1 MWHYRKSF
9 LIELLNRSGVRYRL
23 LPLLKRK
30 EYLRYTDRVC
40 YTLIDTMCTVPD
52 GRIKGAGKVGKTNYE
67 LYLLIDDTFMVNVQ
81 KCITQWLRDRDSI
94 LARFPELVCY
104 PTLMGVLTDRKVY
117 SVEDLK
123 LLDISAIGKRDLS
136 TAGFCVLKKLQD
148 RAKKFSG
155 SK

>member
-40 YTLIDTMCTVPD
+40 YTLIDNMCTVPD
-52 GRIKGAGKVGKTNYE
+52 VRITGTRKIGKSNYE
-67 LYLLIDDTFMVNVQ
+67 LYLLRDDTFMVNVQ
-81 KCITQWLRDRDSI
+81 TCISEWVRNRESI

-104 PTLMGVLTDRKVY
+104 PTMRGVLTDRKIY

-123 LLDISAIGKRDLS
+123 LLDVSTIDKRELS

-148 RAKKFSG
+148 KAKMGVK
-155 SK
+155 

>member
-40 YTLIDTMCTVPD
+40 YTLIDNMCSVPD
-52 GRIKGAGKVGKTNYE
+52 IRTTGSRKISKADYE
-67 LYLLIDDTFMVNVQ
+67 LYLLRNDTFTVNVQ
-81 KCITQWLRDRDSI
+81 TCISEWLRDRDSI

-104 PTLMGVLTDRKVY
+104 PTMRGVLRKIYSVE

-123 LLDISAIGKRDLS
+123 LLDVSTIDKRELS

-148 RAKKFSG
+148 KAKMGVK
-155 SK
+155 

>member
-9 LIELLNRSGVRYRL
+9 LIELLNRSGVKYRL

-30 EYLRYTDRVC
+30 EYLRHTDKVC
-40 YTLIDTMCTVPD
+40 YTLIDTMS
-52 GRIKGAGKVGKTNYE
+52 IKGIGKVGRLDYE
-67 LYLLIDDTFMVNVQ
+67 LRLLRDDTFMANIQ

-104 PTLMGVLTDRKVY
+104 PTLMGVLTDRKIY

-123 LLDISAIGKRDLS
+123 LLDISAIDKGDLS
-136 TAGFCVLKKLQD
+136 IAGFCVLKKLQD
-148 RAKKFSG
+148 KAKRFSG

>member
-9 LIELLNRSGVRYRL
+9 LIELLNRSCVRYRL

-40 YTLIDTMCTVPD
+40 YTLIDNMCTVPD
-52 GRIKGAGKVGKTNYE
+52 VRITGTRKIGKSNYE
-67 LYLLIDDTFMVNVQ
+67 LYLLRDDTFMVNVQ
-81 KCITQWLRDRDSI
+81 TCISEWVRNRESI

-104 PTLMGVLTDRKVY
+104 PTLMGVLTDRKIY

-123 LLDISAIGKRDLS
+123 LLDVSAIDKGDLS
-136 TAGFCVLKKLQD
+136 TAGFCVLKEL
-148 RAKKFSG
+148 
-155 SK
+155 

>member
-9 LIELLNRSGVRYRL
+9 LIDLLNRSGVKYRL

-30 EYLRYTDRVC
+30 EYLRHTDKVC
-40 YTLIDTMCTVPD
+40 YTLIDIMS
-52 GRIKGAGKVGKTNYE
+52 IKGIGKVGRLDYE
-67 LYLLIDDTFMVNVQ
+67 LRLLRDNTFMANIQ

-123 LLDISAIGKRDLS
+123 LLDISAIDKGDLS
-136 TAGFCVLKKLQD
+136 IAGFCVLKELQD
-148 RAKKFSG
+148 KAKRFSG

>member
-9 LIELLNRSGVRYRL
+9 LIELLNRSGVKYRL

-30 EYLRYTDRVC
+30 EYLRHTDKVC
-40 YTLIDTMCTVPD
+40 YTLIDTMSSVYD
-52 GRIKGAGKVGKTNYE
+52 VRIKGTGKVGRLDYE
-67 LYLLIDDTFMVNVQ
+67 LRLLRDDTFMANIQ
-81 KCITQWLRDRDSI
+81 KCITQWLRDRNSI

-104 PTLMGVLTDRKVY
+104 PTLMRVLTDREVY

-123 LLDISAIGKRDLS
+123 ILDISAIGKGDLS

-148 RAKKFSG
+148 KAKRFSG